1 MKILHVKPRIGMM
14 FQNIMVTEGQK
25 YIDNFDCTLDNMS
38 YKIIEYIQANPTVGN
53 IKIYGKKD
61 YAIKFKQQLESN
73 HLTNYAN
80 KPITVDIV
88 EE

>member
-1 MKILHVKPRIGMM
+1 MKVLHVRPRIGMM

-53 IKIYGKKD
+53 IW
-61 YAIKFKQQLESN
+61 
-73 HLTNYAN
+73 
-80 KPITVDIV
+80 
-88 EE
+88 

>member
-1 MKILHVKPRIGMM
+1 MKVLHIKPKIGMM
-14 FQNIMVTEGQK
+14 FQNIMVTEDQQ
-25 YIDNFDCTLDNMS
+25 YIGNFDCTLDNMS
-38 YKIIEYIQANPTVGN
+38 YKITQYIQGVPTVGKV
-53 IKIYGKKD
+53 KIYGKKD

-80 KPITVDIV
+80 KPIIIDIV